1 MSLWILSSINK
12 GGFPLKASSKYYYN
26 GTKKTS
32 LPLSAVSLIFLTSSI
47 FIFED
52 DASLFLDE
60 KRHPAFEEEI
70 GSPGM
75 VRLLHNL

>member
-52 DASLFLDE
+52 DASLFLGVSDFSL
-60 KRHPAFEEEI
+60 PARSVSAEAGCPTFP
-70 GSPGM
+70 S
-75 VRLLHNL
+75 

>member
-12 GGFPLKASSKYYYN
+12 GGFPFNASSKCYYN

-32 LPLSAVSLIFLTSSI
+32 LPLSDVSLIFLTSSI

-52 DASLFLDE
+52 DASLFLGVSDFSLLARSPALRDE
-60 KRHPAFEEEI
+60 GWGE
-70 GSPGM
+70 
-75 VRLLHNL
+75 N